1 MQLLVVVVKSSG
13 ELYLIIT
20 DHDNRSVQGQ
30 VILSSAALR
39 KLLSLQFTLVPL
51 PIFRH
56 SVT

>member
-1 MQLLVVVVKSSG
+1 
-13 ELYLIIT
+13 
-20 DHDNRSVQGQ
+20 

-56 SVT
+56 SVTWTFRLFSTVTCG